1 MSLAARKEHPEEGGT
16 SRRAL
21 AGHLSAGSPPWSVGI
36 CRVLIIEADPVLSHG
51 LRQALEFDGHVV
63 RIANNR
69 QRGLSLM
76 QDFAPQAL
84 IVSAELMRP
93 GDPDFLEELRRE
105 QPGIPTLVIGRG
117 PLAAPDLP
125 SFRLGIDQFLLRPV
139 SSRELYSRIEGMLG
153 RVPSNSVAAPRV
165 EGTTRFGEI
174 EVNPLT
180 RVVLRAGREVE
191 LRPREFDLLM
201 ALVRRRGQ
209 VVSRMELLRDVWG
222 NLDAVTSRTVDVHIV
237 QLRRRLERNPRRP
250 EHIVTVRP
258 VGYRL
263 DL

>member
-1 MSLAARKEHPEEGGT
+1 MSLAARRDTPDDGQAG
-16 SRRAL
+16 RRAL
-21 AGHLSAGSPPWSVGI
+21 AGRHTAAAPPWSVGI
-36 CRVLIIEADPVLSHG
+36 CRVLIIDADPVLSHS

-63 RIANNR
+63 RIAHNR
-69 QRGLSLM
+69 DRGLSQM
-76 QDFAPQAL
+76 REFVPQAL
-84 IVSAELMRP
+84 IVSAELLRP

-105 QPGIPTLVIGRG
+105 QLGTPILVIARG

-125 SFRLGIDQFLLRPV
+125 SFRLGIDQFLVRPV
-139 SSRELYSRIEGMLG
+139 SSRELHSRIEGMLV
-153 RVPSNSVAAPRV
+153 RVPSDSIATRKV
-165 EGTTRFGEI
+165 EGITRFGDI

-209 VVSRMELLRDVWG
+209 VVSRLELLRDVWG
-222 NLDAVTSRTVDVHIV
+222 NLDAVTARTVDVHIV

-258 VGYRL
+258 IGYRL
-263 DL
+263 E

>member
-1 MSLAARKEHPEEGGT
+1 MSLAARRDNSDDGQVV
-16 SRRAL
+16 RRAL
-21 AGHLSAGSPPWSVGI
+21 ASQHAAAPPPWSVGI
-36 CRVLIIEADPVLSHG
+36 CRVLIIDADPVLAHG

-63 RIANNR
+63 QIAHTR
-69 QRGLSLM
+69 QRGLAQM
-76 QDFAPQAL
+76 REFAPQAL
-84 IVSAELMRP
+84 ILSAELLRP

-105 QPGIPTLVIGRG
+105 QPGIPTLVIARG

-125 SFRLGIDQFLLRPV
+125 SFQLGVDQFLVRPV

-153 RVPSNSVAAPRV
+153 RLPAGSLTPRRA
-165 EGTTRFGEI
+165 EGITRFGDI
-174 EVNPLT
+174 EVNTLT
-180 RVVLRAGREVE
+180 RVVLRAGREVNM
-191 LRPREFDLLM
+191 RPREFGLLL

-209 VVSRMELLRDVWG
+209 VVSRMELLREVWG
-222 NLDAVTSRTVDVHIV
+222 TLDAVTSRTVDVHIV

-263 DL
+263 D

>member
-1 MSLAARKEHPEEGGT
+1 MSLAVRRDTPSERQLERMAL
-16 SRRAL
+16 SRP
-21 AGHLSAGSPPWSVGI
+21 SAPGSIPATVGI
-36 CRVLIIEADPVLSHG
+36 CRVLIIDADPVLAHG

-63 RIANNR
+63 QIAHNR
-69 QRGLSLM
+69 PRGLAQM
-76 QDFAPQAL
+76 REFAPQAL
-84 IVSAELMRP
+84 IVSAELLRP

-105 QPGIPTLVIGRG
+105 QPGTPTLVIARG

-125 SFRLGIDQFLLRPV
+125 SFQLGVDQFLVRPV
-139 SSRELYSRIEGMLG
+139 SSRELHSRIEGMLG
-153 RVPSNSVAAPRV
+153 RVPTGSSAQRKV
-165 EGTTRFGEI
+165 EGTTRFGDI

-180 RVVLRAGREVE
+180 RVVLRAGHEVE

-209 VVSRMELLRDVWG
+209 VVSRMELLREVWG

-263 DL
+263 D

>member
-1 MSLAARKEHPEEGGT
+1 MSLAARRDPPEPDRVT
-16 SRRAL
+16 RRAL
-21 AGHLSAGSPPWSVGI
+21 TAHPPVAPSPWSVGI
-36 CRVLIIEADPVLSHG
+36 CRVLIIDADPVLSHG

-63 RIANNR
+63 RIAHSR
-69 QRGLSLM
+69 QRGLSQM
-76 QDFAPQAL
+76 REFAPQAL
-84 IVSAELMRP
+84 IVSAELLRP

-105 QPGIPTLVIGRG
+105 QPGTPTLVIARG

-125 SFRLGIDQFLLRPV
+125 SFRLGIDQFLVRPV
-139 SSRELYSRIEGMLG
+139 SSRELHSRIEGMLG
-153 RVPSNSVAAPRV
+153 RVPAESAPPRRV
-165 EGTTRFGEI
+165 EGITRFGDI

-209 VVSRMELLRDVWG
+209 VVSRLELLREVWG
-222 NLDAVTSRTVDVHIV
+222 NADAVTSRTVDVHIV
-237 QLRRRLERNPRRP
+237 QLRRRLESNPRRP

-258 VGYRL
+258 IGYRL
-263 DL
+263 D